1 MQHFTDRI
9 DRRYAKVCLYAGV
22 TVVLTVVAIMVLR
35 FASPVFAKLWLLI
48 CAVAEPMI
56 YGAAFSYLLNPL
68 VRAISHFLKGRG
80 VLAHSGPKRRA
91 IAIAISLLIVVA
103 LVCALLLVFALMV
116 TRSLSAVS
124 LVDVR
129 ALFDTAQGDAM
140 DMLGRVEDFLSDWG
154 IAGADGDFGIL
165 SIFSSAK
172 NFASTVVFA
181 CVFSVYFLIDGP
193 RVMRYI
199 GRLFR
204 AVMGRHTMDPTLALS
219 DADRVFSG
227 YFRGQGTDA
236 LVVGIL
242 SGIVLTAVGVPY
254 APLIALFTGLGNMIP
269 YVGGPVG
276 FVSIALMCLPSGA
289 WTTMIAGFVGL
300 GLVMFIDANVINPH
314 LLSESV
320 EVHPILVLAALIA
333 GGAVG
338 GIAGMLVA
346 VPTAAWIKVQ
356 IDRWVVAREAELA
369 AEDKDAEGDDTAGA

>member
-9 DRRYAKVCLYAGV
+9 DRRYAKICLYAGV

-56 YGAAFSYLLNPL
+56 YGAAISYLLNPL
-68 VRAISHFLKGRG
+68 VTGISHFLRDRG
-80 VLAHSGPKRRA
+80 ILVKNSSTRRV
-91 IAIAISLLIVVA
+91 IAIAISLLIVIALIFA
-103 LVCALLLVFALMV
+103 LVLVFGLMV
-116 TRSLSAVS
+116 TRSLSNIS
-124 LVDVR
+124 LMSLYD
-129 ALFDTAQGDAM
+129 LFNAAQGDAT
-140 DMLGRVEDFLSDWG
+140 DLFGRVEGFLSEWG
-154 IAGADGDFGIL
+154 IANAGGGDYDFL

-181 CVFSVYFLIDGP
+181 TVFSVYFLIDGP

-199 GRLFR
+199 GRLCR

-242 SGIVLTAVGVPY
+242 SGIVLTVVGVPY
-254 APLIALFTGLGNMIP
+254 APLIALVTGLGNMIP

-276 FVSIALMCLPSGA
+276 FVSIALMCLPSES

-369 AEDKDAEGDDTAGA
+369 AQAEATQGAEDA

>member
-9 DRRYAKVCLYAGV
+9 DRHYAKICVYAGV
-22 TVVLTVVAIMVLR
+22 TVVLTVAAIMVLR
-35 FASPVFAKLWLLI
+35 FASPVFAKLWVLI
-48 CAVAEPMI
+48 CAVVEPMV
-56 YGAAFSYLLNPL
+56 YGAAISYLLNPL
-68 VRAISHFLKGRG
+68 VKAISHFLRDRG
-80 VLAHSGPKRRA
+80 VLVDKGGTRRI
-91 IAIAISLLIVVA
+91 IAIAISLLIALALILA
-103 LVCALLLVFALMV
+103 LVLVFVLMI
-116 TRSLSAVS
+116 THSLANLS
-124 LVDVR
+124 LVNFR
-129 ALFDTAQGDAM
+129 ELFDTAQGDVM
-140 DMLGRVEDFLSDWG
+140 DLLGRVEGFLADWG
-154 IAGADGDFGIL
+154 IASVGGDYDFL

-181 CVFSVYFLIDGP
+181 TVFSVYFLIDGP

-199 GRLFR
+199 GRLCR

-254 APLIALFTGLGNMIP
+254 APLIGLFTGLGNMIP

-276 FVSIALMCLPSGA
+276 FVSIALMCLPSES
-289 WTTMIAGFVGL
+289 WTTMVAGFVGL
-300 GLVMFIDANVINPH
+300 GVVMFVDANVINPH

-346 VPTAAWIKVQ
+346 VPTAAWFKVQ

-369 AEDKDAEGDDTAGA
+369 AQAEATQGAEDA